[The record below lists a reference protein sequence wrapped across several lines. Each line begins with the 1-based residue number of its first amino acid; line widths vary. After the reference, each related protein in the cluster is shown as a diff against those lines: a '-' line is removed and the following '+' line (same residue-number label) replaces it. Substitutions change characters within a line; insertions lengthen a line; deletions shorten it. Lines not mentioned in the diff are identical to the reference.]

1 MEQPRIFVERHYD
14 KTRKKSGITD
24 QQLRDVAAE
33 VVNNPDKGGLGGGVY
48 KKRIATATGQ
58 GKSGGARTII
68 AYHREGK
75 VFFFEGWEKNTV
87 SKSGKEIPDD
97 VLDAFKIAST
107 VFKNKS
113 DADIEIDLKNK
124 ELIEVKNG

>member
-75 VFFFEGWEKNTV
+75 VFFFVRMGEKHGIKKREGN
-87 SKSGKEIPDD
+87 S
-97 VLDAFKIAST
+97 
-107 VFKNKS
+107 
-113 DADIEIDLKNK
+113 
-124 ELIEVKNG
+124 